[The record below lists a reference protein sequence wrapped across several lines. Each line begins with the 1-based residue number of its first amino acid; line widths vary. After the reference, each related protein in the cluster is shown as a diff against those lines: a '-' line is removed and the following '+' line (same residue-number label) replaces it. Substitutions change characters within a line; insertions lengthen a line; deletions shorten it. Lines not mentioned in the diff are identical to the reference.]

1 MMIIEDVVHVS
12 GLVVAKTTGK
22 RLFISLWR
30 VPYFTLCAFFLLQVY
45 NYLMLPEWVHFDLFY
60 L

>member
-12 GLVVAKTTGK
+12 GLIVAKTTGK

-30 VPYFTLCAFFLLQVY
+30 VPYFTLCAFSLLQVY
-45 NYLMLPEWVHFDLFY
+45 NYLMLPE
-60 L
+60 